1 MKGFFNNS
9 RMLAGMVM
17 LLLLP
22 VSATAVGPL
31 YASTE
36 PHFVTLVPLVD
47 HRTYYS
53 DRLLVRKIGWTQGGP
68 VRISHQRGVEQ
79 TAELVVVPSALRPR
93 ISTELHSKVRRS
105 LSRALAIATSRLHA
119 HAACRALFAEF
130 GADGLRELASTLY
143 HAASESQER
152 RYCIRRLAAAFTT
165 VGNTQTWLCHNFS
178 SLSENEAT
186 VILIH
191 EALHHAG
198 LNEKP
203 RDANGGRE
211 RPAGL
216 LEVLA
221 RRVEGE
227 PLTSPEINRLV
238 ENSCRL

>member
-36 PHFVTLVPLVD
+36 PHFVTLVPLAD

-53 DRLLVRKIGWTQGGP
+53 DRLLARKIGWTQGGH
-68 VRISHQRGVEQ
+68 VRISRRGVVEE
-79 TAELVVVPSALRPR
+79 TAELVPVPSALGPR
-93 ISTELHSKVRRS
+93 ITTALHLKVRTKLS
-105 LSRALAIATSRLHA
+105 LALAIATSRLHA

-152 RYCIRRLAAAFTT
+152 RYCIRRPGIRTQAAAFTT
-165 VGNTQTWLCHNFS
+165 VAGTQTCLCRNFS
-178 SLSENEAT
+178 TLSINEAA

-203 RDANGGRE
+203 PDPNA
-211 RPAGL
+211 
-216 LEVLA
+216 
-221 RRVEGE
+221 
-227 PLTSPEINRLV
+227 LTPPEINRLV
-238 ENSCRL
+238 KSSCRL